1 MRKFGLGFLV
11 LAGVLAPQMAF
22 SAGFGLREHS
32 AEALGAANAGASA
45 STSDASYIAFNP
57 AALGFVDSAD
67 FSVTLAGILP
77 SSEANYSAIT
87 SALTPVSGPGSPD
100 DFIDNAALPAIAAR
114 WRLDDRWAVGVSVT
128 GPWGL
133 STAYPND
140 WVGRYYARNTKLITV
155 NIAPVVSFA
164 ITPHFVIAGG
174 AQAQYAHGDFSNA
187 VDVGTIGAGFLIPGS
202 IPGAQDISARF
213 SADGWGWGWT
223 LGAIAELSDN
233 VTLGVAYRSSIDTD
247 ADGTL
252 KFNIANNT
260 IAQIING
267 ATGLFANT
275 PASTSLTTP
284 AMLNIGARLGL
295 GNGWTLLGEANWTD
309 WTSFDELRI
318 RSKNPVQ
325 PDDVT
330 LAHWDSSWFFSGG
343 LEYQADEHWTLR
355 AGGAFDESP
364 IPDSTLGPRIP
375 DGDRTWVTLGAT
387 YHTSD
392 KVAVSVG
399 ASHLF
404 VSDRDIHLSATEP
417 ANAFRGNLDGRSKAS
432 VNVIALQLSFSLN

>member
-1 MRKFGLGFLV
+1 MGFMV
-11 LAGVLAPQMAF
+11 LACALAPQMALG
-22 SAGFGLREHS
+22 AGFGLREHS

-45 STSDASYIAFNP
+45 TTSDAGYIVFNP
-57 AALGFVDSAD
+57 AALGFVDTAD
-67 FSVTLAGILP
+67 FSVTLAGIFP
-77 SSEANYSAIT
+77 NSESDYTAIT
-87 SALTPVSGPGSPD
+87 SALTPVSGPGSPE
-100 DFIDNAALPAIAAR
+100 DFIDDAALPALAAR
-114 WRLDDRWAVGVSVT
+114 WRLDERWAVGVSVT

-133 STAYPND
+133 STSYPND
-140 WVGRYYARNTKLITV
+140 WVGRYYARKTKLITI

-174 AQAQYAHGDFSNA
+174 AQAQYAHGDFSDA

-202 IPGAQDISARF
+202 IPGAQDIGAKF

-223 LGAIAELSDN
+223 LGAIWQASDR
-233 VTLGVAYRSSIDTD
+233 VTLGVSYRSSIDTD

-252 KFNIANNT
+252 KFNLAGNT

-284 AMLNIGARLGL
+284 AMLNIGARFGL
-295 GNGWTLLGEANWTD
+295 GDGWTLLGEANWTD

-318 RSKNPVQ
+318 RSQNPAQ

-330 LAHWDSSWFFSGG
+330 LANWDSSWFFSGG
-343 LEYQADEHWTLR
+343 IEYQPDQHWTLR
-355 AGGAFDESP
+355 AGAAYDESP

-375 DGDRTWVTLGAT
+375 DADRTWVTLGAT
-387 YHTSD
+387 YHASD
-392 KVAVSVG
+392 SVDVSVG

-404 VSDRDIHLSATEP
+404 LPDRDIHLSATEP
-417 ANAFRGNLDGRSKAS
+417 ANAFRGFLDGRSKAS
-432 VNVIALQLSFSLN
+432 VNVVALQLSFSMN